1 MRPKYDA
8 GRGGPG
14 VRPGAGPTDRRPE
27 QKDGRVVLKRWIRRL
42 PPIARQDARVRRLKE
57 QNAALRER
65 LARRPSSSAWSPP
78 ARDRAVELVR
88 DSGLFDERWYLSQ
101 VDPASGPVDGDA
113 AAHFVTEGQR
123 AGLSPHPVFVPDF
136 YLEQQANQLSKK
148 SPVRSSPFLHYLTV
162 GAARGL
168 SPHPLFDAAAYLRAH
183 PGSARAPGGPV
194 AHFLGRGMPLSE
206 EAGATGAP
214 WDAPGELLAQA
225 RATAETL
232 RDSRGY
238 THVERDVPDFDLERE
253 AAVKAEL
260 RSVPLPEEPPVVSVV
275 VPTKDRAAM
284 LTAAIDSVLAQTYP
298 HLELIVVDD
307 GSVDDT
313 PALLERYARQ
323 DGRLMV
329 VRHEQ
334 ARGVAAARNAALELA
349 TGRYVA
355 YLDSDNTW
363 FPDFLELMVR
373 HLVRSGDRAAYGVTA
388 LVEEGGQGRHLY
400 RGLPFDREHLRERNF
415 IDCIVLV
422 HERSLLERT
431 GAFDETLRRNVDWDL
446 FLRLADETDF
456 TFVPVRATQY
466 DVWTDQGERIT
477 TLEPMAYR
485 FVVRQRALVDVADL
499 CALADERDAGLL
511 SAVVVMGEATEAAT
525 VLSGVQ
531 RMRETASGPL
541 EVVVVDSRSRPGVFT
556 AVHAGLSRTDGVRVH
571 RLTQPLPLEVA
582 RTVAVQWSS
591 GAQLVFL
598 PIGLWTQPGW
608 DGPLREGL
616 SRHAVVQPL
625 VLTPGGSVWSAGVEY
640 TSSGHWY
647 LPWSGFAGDAPE
659 VRHERTVTAA
669 TAAAFAVGAAD
680 FLDAGGFEPL
690 LRDDLYGG
698 ELSLRVTSATGR
710 TAALLPRSVMA
721 WRRDPPEGLTANAL
735 MRVRDNQRLDRQR
748 WQEVGRPHR
757 PTEQVLDGYR
767 LVGFGRERNTQT
779 APRPLMVHDRP
790 SRPLRWAIKIGAPTV
805 ERRTNWGDWHFAESM
820 RDSLERLGHEVTID
834 CKNEWYRPTAHLDDV
849 VLQVRGVSIYE
860 VNPGHTNVSW
870 VISHPDRVTTSEL
883 VDYDLVFG
891 ASPRWCATMSRRLGR
906 QVQPLLQCTDHRR
919 FRPVEPDV
927 RRTHEVLVVA
937 NARGMRP
944 SVAAARD
951 EGIVPT
957 VYGLRW
963 DGLLPDGAWRAPYI
977 PNADLPAVYAA
988 AGVVLN
994 DHWDDMRDLGILSNR
1009 LFDLAACD
1017 ARVVSDHLPEIEDV
1031 FGDVILTYGEARSI
1045 AEAVRLQLEE
1055 TPERARARRE
1065 LGERVR
1071 REHTFDAR
1079 AAQLSES
1086 VVALR
1091 AREGVPAK

>member
-1 MRPKYDA
+1 M
-8 GRGGPG
+8 
-14 VRPGAGPTDRRPE
+14 
-27 QKDGRVVLKRWIRRL
+27 VLKRWIRRL

-57 QNAALRER
+57 QNSQLRAK
-65 LARRPSSSAWSPP
+65 LDRRPTSSAWTPP
-78 ARDRAVELVR
+78 DRNRALELVR
-88 DSGLFDERWYLSQ
+88 QSGLFDESWYHSQ
-101 VDPASGPVDGDA
+101 VDPGQVDGDA
-113 AAHFVTEGQR
+113 VAHFVDEGQQ
-123 AGLSPHPVFVPDF
+123 AGLSPHPVFVADF
-136 YLEQQANQLSKK
+136 YLDQTPGRLSKK
-148 SPVRSSPFLHYLTV
+148 SPASSCPFLHYLTS

-168 SPHPLFDAAAYLRAH
+168 SPHPLFDATAYLRAY
-183 PGSARAPGGPV
+183 PGSARTPGGPV
-194 AHFLGRGMPLSE
+194 AHFLARGVPLSE
-206 EAGATGAP
+206 KAGATGAP
-214 WDAPGELLAQA
+214 WDDPAQLLARA
-225 RATAETL
+225 RATAEVL
-232 RDSRGY
+232 RDSRGFS
-238 THVERDVPDFDLERE
+238 HVERDVPDFDLERE

-260 RSVPLPEEPPVVSVV
+260 RSVPLPDDPPLVSVV
-275 VPTKDRAAM
+275 VPTKDRAQMVA
-284 LTAAIDSVLAQTYP
+284 AAIDSVREQTYP
-298 HLELIVVDD
+298 HWELIVVDD
-307 GSVDDT
+307 GSQDDT
-313 PALLERYARQ
+313 LALLQSYAREE
-323 DGRLMV
+323 DRLVV

-334 ARGVAAARNAALELA
+334 PRGVAAARNAALARA

-388 LVEEGGQGRHLY
+388 LAEEGGQGRRLY
-400 RGLPFDREHLRERNF
+400 RGLPFDREHLRERNY

-422 HERSLLERT
+422 HERSLLDRT
-431 GAFDETLRRNVDWDL
+431 GGFDETLRRNVDWDL
-446 FLRLADETDF
+446 FIRLADETDF

-466 DVWTDQGERIT
+466 DVWTEQGERIT

-485 FVVRQRALVDVADL
+485 FVVRQRALVDVAGL
-499 CALADERDAGLL
+499 RARADERDPGLL
-511 SAVVVMGEATEAAT
+511 SAVVVVNETTEAQT
-525 VLSGVQ
+525 VLTGV
-531 RMRETASGPL
+531 RRIRETSSGPL
-541 EVVVVDSRSRPGVFT
+541 EVVVVDSRSRPAVFT
-556 AVHAGLSRTDGVRVH
+556 EVHGGLSGDDGVRVH
-571 RLTQPLPLEVA
+571 RLTQPLPMEVA
-582 RTVAVQWSS
+582 RTVGVRETS

-598 PIGLWTQPGW
+598 PAATWTQPGW
-608 DGPLREGL
+608 DEPLREGL

-625 VLTPGGSVWSAGVEY
+625 VLTPGGAVWSAGVEY
-640 TSSGHWY
+640 TASGHWY

-659 VRHERTVTAA
+659 VRQEREVTAVTAA
-669 TAAAFAVGAAD
+669 ALAVRATD

-698 ELSLRVTSATGR
+698 EMSLRLTSATGG
-710 TAALLPRSVMA
+710 TAACLPASVVA
-721 WRRDPPEGLTANAL
+721 WRQDPPEGRTANAL
-735 MRVRDNQRLDRQR
+735 MRIRDNQRLDRQR

-757 PTEQVLDGYR
+757 PAEQALPGYQ
-767 LVGFGRERNTQT
+767 LAGFTRQRNTQI
-779 APRPLMVHDRP
+779 APGPLMVHDRP

-820 RDSLERLGHEVTID
+820 RESLERLGHEVTID
-834 CKNEWYRPTAHLDDV
+834 CKAEWYRPTAHLDDV

-891 ASPRWCATMSRRLGR
+891 ASPRWCATMSRRLGSP
-906 QVQPLLQCTDHRR
+906 VEPLLQCTDHRR
-919 FRPVEPDV
+919 FRPVEPDP
-927 RRTHEVLVVA
+927 RRAHEVLVVA

-944 SVAAARD
+944 SVAAALD
-951 EGIVPT
+951 AGIVPS

-963 DGLLPDGAWRAPYI
+963 GGLLPEGAWRAPYI

-1031 FGDVILTYGEARSI
+1031 FGDVVLTYGEGRSI
-1045 AEAVRLQLEE
+1045 AEAVRGQLEE
-1055 TPERARARRE
+1055 TPERAEARRE

-1079 AAQLSES
+1079 AAQISEA

-1091 AREGVPAK
+1091 AREGAPAK